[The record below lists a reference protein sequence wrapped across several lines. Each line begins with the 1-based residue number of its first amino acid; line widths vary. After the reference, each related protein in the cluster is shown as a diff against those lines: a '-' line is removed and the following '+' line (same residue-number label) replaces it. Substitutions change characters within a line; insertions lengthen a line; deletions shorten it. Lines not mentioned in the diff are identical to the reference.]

1 MPTKS
6 PLVPIVDKTV
16 AQHNALINARFSFV
30 PLEMRLFISLLTRI
44 EPGDEQFREHFVPM
58 AEIIHER
65 TGGSAYDEVK
75 QMCNNITSR
84 RLYIEKLID
93 TQQGTRKR
101 SKKPDFEF
109 IPLMAKAAYESDRGG
124 VVASFNPLIMPYL
137 LQLRES
143 GNFTLAQ
150 LEQLNKL
157 KSFYSYRIYWLLKE
171 YATFKERTITIAQLR
186 FLLDLQEGEYP
197 RFNNLRTRILDKAQT
212 EMQQTDMPFTYELQK
227 QGKVVSEVK
236 FLLAAPHDGEVMPTK
251 SPLAEV
257 PAWART
263 LAEIGVGERSLAVVH
278 RQLEAGEYEVDYI
291 AYVIRIVTNQ
301 FRKGKIKKPAGAI
314 YKALIE
320 KYLLVDYQQAKA
332 AAGTKKKALTQA
344 PSAAATVTYRLS
356 EVRKMYDNPGPYA
369 QRQKQ
374 ADTFE
379 QHLQQVYLRDGFT
392 IEDRDGEQWL
402 VKYDEKR

>member
-212 EMQQTDMPFTYELQK
+212 EMQSTDMPFTYELQK

-236 FLLAAPHDGEVMPTK
+236 FLLAAPAEGKVMPTK
-251 SPLAEV
+251 SPSAEV
-257 PAWART
+257 PAWAQT
-263 LAEIGVGERSLAVVH
+263 LAEIGVGEKSLAVV
-278 RQLEAGEYEVDYI
+278 RQQLESGEYEVDYI
-291 AYVIRIVTNQ
+291 AYVVRIVASQ

-320 KYLLVDYQQAKA
+320 KYLLADYQQAKTA
-332 AAGTKKKALTQA
+332 VNTKRKVETPA
-344 PSAAATVTYRLS
+344 PSIASEVSFRLS
-356 EVRKMYDNPGPYA
+356 EVREMFENPGPYA

-374 ADTFE
+374 SDTFE
-379 QHLQQVYLRDGFT
+379 EHLQQVHFRDGFR
-392 IEDRDGEQWL
+392 IEDREGEQWL
-402 VKYDEKR
+402 VKQNEKL

>member
-6 PLVPIVDKTV
+6 PLVPSVDKTV

-44 EPGDEQFREHFVPM
+44 EAGDEQFREHFVPM

-84 RLYIEKLID
+84 RLYIEKLVD
-93 TQQGTRKR
+93 TQQRKR
-101 SKKPDFEF
+101 RRNKKPDFEF

-171 YATFKERTITIAQLR
+171 YATFGERTITIAQLR

-197 RFNNLRTRILDKAQT
+197 RFNNLRARILDKAQT
-212 EMQQTDMPFTYELQK
+212 EMQQTDMPFTYELRK
-227 QGKVVSEVK
+227 QGKIVSEVK
-236 FLLAAPHDGEVMPTK
+236 FLLPAFGETELMPTK
-251 SPLAEV
+251 SPSVEAPV
-257 PAWART
+257 WAKT
-263 LAEIGVGERSLAVVH
+263 LAEIGVGERSLALVSQ
-278 RQLEAGEYEVDYI
+278 QLEAGEYDVDYI
-291 AYVIRIVTNQ
+291 AYVVRIIEAQ
-301 FRKGKIKKPAGAI
+301 FRKGKIKKPAGAV

-320 KYLLVDYQQAKA
+320 KYLLADYQQAKV
-332 AAGTKKKALTQA
+332 
-344 PSAAATVTYRLS
+344 ATAKPVKQQVVAVAESSSVIAFPLR
-356 EVRKMYDNPGPYA
+356 EIREMYDNPGPFA
-369 QRQKQ
+369 QRQKR
-374 ADTFE
+374 AATFE
-379 QHLQQVYLRDGFT
+379 EHLQQVYLNDGFV
-392 IEDRDGEQWL
+392 IEQRAGVDWL
-402 VKYDEKR
+402 VKR

>member
-6 PLVPIVDKTV
+6 PLIPAVDKTV
-16 AQHNALINARFSFV
+16 AQHNALINSRFSFV

-65 TGGSAYDEVK
+65 TGGSAYEEVK

-84 RLYIEKLID
+84 RLYIEKLVD

-171 YATFKERTITIAQLR
+171 YATFRERTITIAQLR

-212 EMQQTDMPFTYELQK
+212 EMQQTDMPFTYELLK
-227 QGKVVSEVK
+227 QGKLVSEVK
-236 FLLAAPHDGEVMPTK
+236 FLLSAPHKEGAMPTK
-251 SPLAEV
+251 SPFSEAPV
-257 PAWART
+257 WTRT
-263 LAEIGVGERSLAVVH
+263 LAEIGVGERSLAVVSQ
-278 RQLEAGEYEVDYI
+278 QLAAGEYDVDYI
-291 AYVIRIVTNQ
+291 AYVVRIVEAQ
-301 FRKGKIKKPAGAI
+301 FQKGKIKKPAGAI

-320 KYLLVDYQQAKA
+320 KYLLADYQQAKA
-332 AAGTKKKALTQA
+332 TKNTSPKKQALASTEKEA
-344 PSAAATVTYRLS
+344 EVAFRLR
-356 EVRKMYDNPGPYA
+356 EIREMYDNPGPYA
-369 QRQKQ
+369 QRQKR
-374 ADTFE
+374 AETFE
-379 QHLQQVYLRDGFT
+379 QHLQQVYLQDGFQV
-392 IEDRDGEQWL
+392 EHREGEAWL
-402 VKYDEKR
+402 IKQP

>member
-6 PLVPIVDKTV
+6 PLVPVIDKTV

-58 AEIIHER
+58 AEIIYER
-65 TGGSAYDEVK
+65 TGGSAYEEVK

-84 RLYIEKLID
+84 RLYIEKLVD
-93 TQQGTRKR
+93 TQQGARKR

-124 VVASFNPLIMPYL
+124 VIASFNPLIMPYL

-212 EMQQTDMPFTYELQK
+212 EMQKTDMPFTYELQK
-227 QGKVVSEVK
+227 QGKAVSEVK
-236 FLLAAPHDGEVMPTK
+236 FLLVAPSDNEVMPTK
-251 SPLAEV
+251 SPSADV
-257 PAWART
+257 PAWTRT
-263 LAEIGVGERSLAVVH
+263 LAEIGVGEKSLAVV
-278 RQLEAGEYEVDYI
+278 RQQLEAGEYEVDYI
-291 AYVIRIVTNQ
+291 AYVVRIVESQ

-314 YKALIE
+314 YKALID
-320 KYLLVDYQQAKA
+320 KYLFADYQQAKA
-332 AAGTKKKALTQA
+332 VTVAKRETV
-344 PSAAATVTYRLS
+344 AATKTGISEVAFRLS
-356 EVRKMYDNPGPYA
+356 EVREMYDNPGPYA
-369 QRQKQ
+369 QRQKR
-374 ADTFE
+374 AETFV
-379 QHLQQVYLRDGFT
+379 QHLQQVYLQDGF
-392 IEDRDGEQWL
+392 IVENREGEEWL
-402 VKYDEKR
+402 VKK

>member
-6 PLVPIVDKTV
+6 PLIPTVDKTV

-44 EPGDEQFREHFVPM
+44 ELTDEHFCEHFVPM

-65 TGGSAYDEVK
+65 TGGSAYEEVK
-75 QMCNNITSR
+75 QMCDNITSR
-84 RLYIEKLID
+84 RLYIEKLVD

-171 YATFKERTITIAQLR
+171 YATFKNRTITIAQLR
-186 FLLDLQEGEYP
+186 FLLDLQDGQYP
-197 RFNNLRTRILDKAQT
+197 RFNNLRTRILDKAQS
-212 EMQQTDMPFTYELQK
+212 EMQLTDMPFTYELQK

-236 FLLAAPHDGEVMPTK
+236 FLLTTPSDSELMPAK
-251 SPLAEV
+251 SPSIETPLWEQ
-257 PAWART
+257 T
-263 LAEIGVGERSLAVVH
+263 LAQIGVGKQSLALVSQ
-278 RQLEAGEYEVDYI
+278 QLEAGEYEVDYI
-291 AYVIRIVTNQ
+291 AYVVRIVEGQ

-320 KYLLVDYQQAKA
+320 KYLFADYQQAKTA
-332 AAGTKKKALTQA
+332 SRSKKQQVAQVAIKTDEVA
-344 PSAAATVTYRLS
+344 YRLR
-356 EVRKMYDNPGPYA
+356 EVRDIYDNPGPYA
-369 QRQKQ
+369 QRQKR
-374 ADTFE
+374 ADSFE
-379 QHLQQVYLRDGFT
+379 QHLQQVYLQDGFVVEQREG
-392 IEDRDGEQWL
+392 EDWI
-402 VKYDEKR
+402 VKQA

>member
-6 PLVPIVDKTV
+6 PLVPIDKTV

-44 EPGDEQFREHFVPM
+44 EPADEQFREHFVPL

-65 TGGSAYDEVK
+65 TGGSAYEEVR

-84 RLYIEKLID
+84 RLYIEKLVN
-93 TQQGTRKR
+93 TEQGKKKR

-171 YATFKERTITIAQLR
+171 YATFGERTITIAQLR

-197 RFNNLRTRILDKAQT
+197 RFNNLRARILDKAQS
-212 EMQQTDMPFTYELQK
+212 EMQQTDMPFTYELRK

-236 FLLAAPHDGEVMPTK
+236 FVLPALGEGEVTPTK
-251 SPLAEV
+251 SPLPEA
-257 PAWART
+257 PAWTRT
-263 LAEIGVGERSLAVVH
+263 LAEIGVGERSLAVISQ
-278 RQLEAGEYEVDYI
+278 QLEAGEYDVDYI
-291 AYVIRIVTNQ
+291 AYVVRIVETQ

-320 KYLLVDYQQAKA
+320 KYLLADYQQAKITQA
-332 AAGTKKKALTQA
+332 NPNKKAGPPSTQKPA
-344 PSAAATVTYRLS
+344 EVAFALA
-356 EVRKMYDNPGPYA
+356 EVREMYNNPGPYA
-369 QRQKQ
+369 RRQER
-374 ADTFE
+374 AASFE
-379 QHLQQVYLRDGFT
+379 EHLQQVYLSEGFV
-392 IEDRDGEQWL
+392 IEQRAGIDWL
-402 VKYDEKR
+402 VKR